1 MAEETPTQTLARLRR
16 QLAELDRGMASGIL
30 TVESP
35 DTGRMTYRTYAEM
48 RAARSDLL
56 ARIRELAAAVEGE
69 APRLQ
74 ARRVVVMGR
83 SGF

>member
-16 QLAELDRGMASGIL
+16 QLADLDRAMASGIL

-35 DTGRMTYRTYAEM
+35 DTGRMTYRSYSEM

-56 ARIRELAAAVEGE
+56 ARIRELAISVEGE
-69 APRLQ
+69 TPRRQ
-74 ARRVVVMGR
+74 SRRIVVMGR